1 MTKIRILLIGL
12 LFSGVF
18 LTSCKDDAESPN
30 LTENER
36 NLIRQPWQGEGVYAL
51 GANGEQARVDSTNV
65 SKLTLTFSSRAL
77 GTIKDV
83 SINGFPGGS
92 WKINGNSLQV
102 KYPAGISTTLD
113 SVTFNISKLTETELN
128 LSTSKEINAFNILI
142 LNPEAELRLIPK
154 P

>member
-30 LTENER
+30 LSETER
-36 NLIRQPWQGEGVYAL
+36 NLIRQPWQGEGVYL
-51 GANGEQARVDSTNV
+51 LQEGGGEVHLDSTNV
-65 SKLTLTFSSRAL
+65 SKLTLTFSSRGL
-77 GTIKDV
+77 GIVKSV
-83 SINGFPGGS
+83 SINGIPGGS
-92 WKINGNSLQV
+92 WKVDGDSLQV

-113 SVTFNISKLTETELN
+113 SATFNISKLTETELN
-128 LSTSKEINAFNILI
+128 LTTSKEINAFNILT
-142 LNPEAELRLIPK
+142 LSPEAELRLIPK